1 MSKSKTHLLAE
12 KISGKDIDEE
22 QFVDVLDRV
31 AASAKIVAMMNDCD
45 IVYDLPDDEYV
56 EILDFFDE
64 EDKLL
69 AAMLMADLAGFSYGR
84 NGI

>member
-64 EDKLL
+64 EEKML
-69 AAMLMADLAGFSYGR
+69 AAMLMADLAGYSFGR
-84 NGI
+84 NGQ